1 MIDSGGHYAGQTVN
15 RPKKGKT
22 MGDEMSVQRISRR
35 EALGIGAAGLFAA
48 LPLAWASSGRALA
61 QTPAPAAPSAADSIT
76 AYTLGSGDK
85 IRVTVFGHED
95 LSGEFEV
102 DGSGNVSLPL
112 IRNIKAEGLNVRQL
126 EQAITER
133 LSPDYLIN
141 PSVSVEV
148 LNYRPFYIYGEV
160 TKPGS
165 YPFVNGMTVVTAV
178 AMAGGFT
185 YRARTSSVR
194 IVRANDP
201 ARKAVVADK
210 DTAVLPGD
218 VIEVPERY
226 F

>member
-1 MIDSGGHYAGQTVN
+1 
-15 RPKKGKT
+15 
-22 MGDEMSVQRISRR
+22 MSVHRISRR
-35 EALGIGAAGLFAA
+35 EVFAGVGGLLIGTSMVFGCSVLVSSNAAAQDI
-48 LPLAWASSGRALA
+48 SG
-61 QTPAPAAPSAADSIT
+61 
-76 AYTLGSGDK
+76 YKLGSGDK

-112 IRNIKAEGLNVRQL
+112 IRNIKAEGLTPREL
-126 EQAITER
+126 EQVVADR
-133 LSPDYLIN
+133 LSPDYLVN
-141 PSVSVEV
+141 PRVSVEV

-165 YPFVNGMTVVTAV
+165 FPYVNGMTVINAV

-185 YRARTSSVR
+185 YRARTSKVR
-194 IVRANDP
+194 IIRATDP
-201 ARKAVVADK
+201 SRTPQDADK
-210 DTAVLPGD
+210 DTPVMPGD

>member
-1 MIDSGGHYAGQTVN
+1 MATRGMSVN
-15 RPKKGKT
+15 GPRMGKT
-22 MGDEMSVQRISRR
+22 MGEQMSVQRMSRR
-35 EALGIGAAGLFAA
+35 EALRSGVAGLLIGVPLVLTSKVAA
-48 LPLAWASSGRALA
+48 AA
-61 QTPAPAAPSAADSIT
+61 PAPDDIA

-85 IRVTVFGHED
+85 VRVTVFGHED

-112 IRNIKAEGLNVRQL
+112 IRNIKAEGLTVRQL
-126 EQAITER
+126 EQTIAER
-133 LSPDYLIN
+133 LSPDYLLN

-165 YPFVNGMTVVTAV
+165 YPFVSGMTVVNAV

-185 YRARTSSVR
+185 YRARTGSVR
-194 IVRANDP
+194 IVRGNDP
-201 ARKAVVADK
+201 QRKQVTADK
-210 DTAVLPGD
+210 DTPVLPGD

>member
-1 MIDSGGHYAGQTVN
+1 MSVN
-15 RPKKGKT
+15 GPRMGKT
-22 MGDEMSVQRISRR
+22 MGAKMSVQRMSRR
-35 EALGIGAAGLFAA
+35 EALRSGVAGLLVGVPLVLAA
-48 LPLAWASSGRALA
+48 KA
-61 QTPAPAAPSAADSIT
+61 APAAPMPEDIA

-112 IRNIKAEGLNVRQL
+112 IRNVKAEGLTVRQL
-126 EQAITER
+126 EQTIAER
-133 LSPDYLIN
+133 LSPDYLLN

-165 YPFVNGMTVVTAV
+165 YPFVNGMTVVNAV

-185 YRARTSSVR
+185 YRARTGSVR
-194 IVRANDP
+194 ITRGNEP
-201 ARKAVVADK
+201 NRKQISADK
-210 DTAVLPGD
+210 DTPVLPGD

>member
-1 MIDSGGHYAGQTVN
+1 
-15 RPKKGKT
+15 
-22 MGDEMSVQRISRR
+22 MSVQRMSRR
-35 EALGIGAAGLFAA
+35 DALRAFVAGALAAPLAFGPAAGES
-48 LPLAWASSGRALA
+48 LA
-61 QTPAPAAPSAADSIT
+61 AAPNDIA

-102 DGSGNVSLPL
+102 DGSGTVSLPL
-112 IRNIKAEGLNVRQL
+112 IRNVKAEGLTVREL
-126 EQAITER
+126 EQTIAER
-133 LSPDYLIN
+133 LSPDFLRN

-160 TKPGS
+160 NKPGS
-165 YPFVNGMTVVTAV
+165 YPYVSGMTVVNAV

-185 YRARTSSVR
+185 YRARTGRVR
-194 IVRANDP
+194 IIRANDASRTP
-201 ARKAVVADK
+201 KDADR

>member
-1 MIDSGGHYAGQTVN
+1 
-15 RPKKGKT
+15 
-22 MGDEMSVQRISRR
+22 MSVERMSRR
-35 EALGIGAAGLFAA
+35 EALKGGAVGLLVA
-48 LPLAWASSGRALA
+48 LPLAWASTGGARAA
-61 QTPAPAAPSAADSIT
+61 SPTPTPDSIS

-85 IRVTVFGHED
+85 VRVTVFGHED

-102 DGSGNVSLPL
+102 DGSGNISLPL
-112 IRNIKAEGLNVRQL
+112 IRNVKAEGLTVRQL
-126 EQAITER
+126 EQSITER

-165 YPFVNGMTVVTAV
+165 YPFVNGMTVVNAV

-185 YRARTSSVR
+185 YRARTGSVR
-194 IVRANDP
+194 IVRAGDP
-201 ARKAVVADK
+201 QRKAIDADK
-210 DTAVLPGD
+210 DTPVLPGD
-218 VIEVPERY
+218 IIEVPERY

>member
-1 MIDSGGHYAGQTVN
+1 
-15 RPKKGKT
+15 
-22 MGDEMSVQRISRR
+22 MSVQRLSRR
-35 EALGIGAAGLFAA
+35 DVIKGAGILVFGLMVAGT
-48 LPLAWASSGRALA
+48 RAE
-61 QTPAPAAPSAADSIT
+61 QAPAAPAGDADS
-76 AYTLGSGDK
+76 YTLGAGDK

-112 IRNIKAEGLNVRQL
+112 IRNVKAAGMTVREL
-126 EQAITER
+126 EQEIAGR
-133 LSPDYLIN
+133 LSPDYLKN

-165 YPFVNGMTVVTAV
+165 YSYVNGMTVVNAV

-185 YRARTSSVR
+185 YRARTTRVR
-194 IVRANDP
+194 IIHANDP
-201 ARKAVVADK
+201 SRTPKDADK
-210 DTAVLPGD
+210 DTPVLPGD

>member
-1 MIDSGGHYAGQTVN
+1 
-15 RPKKGKT
+15 
-22 MGDEMSVQRISRR
+22 MGEEMSVQRMSRR
-35 EALGIGAAGLFAA
+35 EALRSGVAGLLVG
-48 LPLAWASSGRALA
+48 LPLVIAAKV
-61 QTPAPAAPSAADSIT
+61 APAAQAPDDIA

-112 IRNIKAEGLNVRQL
+112 IRNVKAEGLTVRQL
-126 EQAITER
+126 EQTIAER
-133 LSPDYLIN
+133 LSPDYLLN

-165 YPFVNGMTVVTAV
+165 YPFVNGMTVVNAV

-185 YRARTSSVR
+185 YRARTGSVR
-194 IVRANDP
+194 ITRGNEP
-201 ARKAVVADK
+201 NRKQLTADK
-210 DTAVLPGD
+210 DTPVLPGD

>member
-1 MIDSGGHYAGQTVN
+1 MSVN
-15 RPKKGKT
+15 GPMMGKT
-22 MGDEMSVQRISRR
+22 MGEEMSVQRMSRR
-35 EALGIGAAGLFAA
+35 EALRSGVAGLLVG
-48 LPLAWASSGRALA
+48 LPLVIAAKA
-61 QTPAPAAPSAADSIT
+61 APAAQAPDDIA

-85 IRVTVFGHED
+85 VRVTVFGHED

-112 IRNIKAEGLNVRQL
+112 IRNVKAEGLTVRQL
-126 EQAITER
+126 EQTIAER
-133 LSPDYLIN
+133 LSPDYLLN

-165 YPFVNGMTVVTAV
+165 YPFVNGMTVVNAV

-185 YRARTSSVR
+185 YRARTGSVR
-194 IVRANDP
+194 ITRGNEP
-201 ARKAVVADK
+201 NRKQLTADK
-210 DTAVLPGD
+210 DTPVLPGD

>member
-1 MIDSGGHYAGQTVN
+1 
-15 RPKKGKT
+15 
-22 MGDEMSVQRISRR
+22 MGDEMSVQRMSRR
-35 EALGIGAAGLFAA
+35 EALKGGAFGLLIA
-48 LPLAWASSGRALA
+48 LPLAGVSCGRAM
-61 QTPAPAAPSAADSIT
+61 AASPPPDSIA

-85 IRVTVFGHED
+85 VRVTVFGHED

-112 IRNIKAEGLNVRQL
+112 IRNVKAEGLTVRQL
-126 EQAITER
+126 EQSISER

-165 YPFVNGMTVVTAV
+165 YPFVSGMTVVNAV

-185 YRARTSSVR
+185 YRARTGSVR
-194 IVRANDP
+194 IVRATDP
-201 ARKAVVADK
+201 QRKPIDADK
-210 DTAVLPGD
+210 DTPVLPGD
-218 VIEVPERY
+218 IIEVPERY

>member
-1 MIDSGGHYAGQTVN
+1 MSVN
-15 RPKKGKT
+15 GPRMGKI
-22 MGDEMSVQRISRR
+22 MGEEMSVQRMSRR
-35 EALGIGAAGLFAA
+35 EALRSGVAGLLVGVPLVLTSKVAA
-48 LPLAWASSGRALA
+48 
-61 QTPAPAAPSAADSIT
+61 AAPTPDDIA

-85 IRVTVFGHED
+85 VRVTVFGHED

-112 IRNIKAEGLNVRQL
+112 IRNIKAEGLTVRQL
-126 EQAITER
+126 EQTIAER
-133 LSPDYLIN
+133 LSPDYLLN

-165 YPFVNGMTVVTAV
+165 YPFVSGMTVVNAV

-185 YRARTSSVR
+185 YRARTGSVR
-194 IVRANDP
+194 IVRGNDP
-201 ARKAVVADK
+201 QRKQITADK
-210 DTAVLPGD
+210 DTPVLPGD

>member
-1 MIDSGGHYAGQTVN
+1 
-15 RPKKGKT
+15 
-22 MGDEMSVQRISRR
+22 MGDEMSLQRISRR
-35 EALGIGAAGLFAA
+35 QALRGGLAGLLIG
-48 LPLAWASSGRALA
+48 LPLMSAATVRA
-61 QTPAPAAPSAADSIT
+61 AAPTTEDISG
-76 AYTLGSGDK
+76 YTLGSGDK

-112 IRNIKAEGLNVRQL
+112 IRNVKAEGLTVRQL
-126 EQAITER
+126 EQSISER

-185 YRARTSSVR
+185 YRARTGSVR

-201 ARKAVVADK
+201 QRNQITADK
-210 DTAVLPGD
+210 DTPVLPGD

>member
-1 MIDSGGHYAGQTVN
+1 
-15 RPKKGKT
+15 
-22 MGDEMSVQRISRR
+22 MSVQRMSRR
-35 EALGIGAAGLFAA
+35 EALKGGAVGLLVA
-48 LPLAWASSGRALA
+48 LPLAWASTGGARAA
-61 QTPAPAAPSAADSIT
+61 SPAPTTDSIA

-85 IRVTVFGHED
+85 VRVTVFGHED

-102 DGSGNVSLPL
+102 DGSGNISLPL
-112 IRNIKAEGLNVRQL
+112 IRNVKAEGLTVRQL
-126 EQAITER
+126 EQSITER

-165 YPFVNGMTVVTAV
+165 YPFVNGMTVVNAV

-185 YRARTSSVR
+185 YRARTGSVR
-194 IVRANDP
+194 IVRAGDP
-201 ARKAVVADK
+201 QRNAIDADK
-210 DTAVLPGD
+210 DTPVLPGD
-218 VIEVPERY
+218 IIEVPERY

>member
-1 MIDSGGHYAGQTVN
+1 MATRGMSVN
-15 RPKKGKT
+15 GPRMGKT
-22 MGDEMSVQRISRR
+22 MGEQMSVQRMSRR
-35 EALGIGAAGLFAA
+35 EALRSGVAGLLIGVPLVLTSKVAA
-48 LPLAWASSGRALA
+48 AA
-61 QTPAPAAPSAADSIT
+61 PAPAPDDIA

-85 IRVTVFGHED
+85 VRVTVFGHED

-112 IRNIKAEGLNVRQL
+112 IRNIKAEGLTVRQL
-126 EQAITER
+126 EQTIAER
-133 LSPDYLIN
+133 LSPDYLLN

-165 YPFVNGMTVVTAV
+165 YPFVSGMTVVNAV

-185 YRARTSSVR
+185 YRARTGSVR
-194 IVRANDP
+194 IVRGNDP
-201 ARKAVVADK
+201 QRKQVTADK
-210 DTAVLPGD
+210 DTPVLPGD

>member
-1 MIDSGGHYAGQTVN
+1 
-15 RPKKGKT
+15 
-22 MGDEMSVQRISRR
+22 MGDEMSVERMSRR
-35 EALGIGAAGLFAA
+35 EALKSGVAGLLIAV
-48 LPLAWASSGRALA
+48 PLAWASSIPAMA
-61 QTPAPAAPSAADSIT
+61 AAPAPEELT
-76 AYTLGSGDK
+76 AYKLGSGDK

-112 IRNIKAEGLNVRQL
+112 IRNIKAEGLTVRQV

-160 TKPGS
+160 KNPGS
-165 YPFVNGMTVVTAV
+165 YPFVNGMTVVNAV
-178 AMAGGFT
+178 ALAGGFT
-185 YRARTSSVR
+185 YRARTGRVR
-194 IVRANDP
+194 IIRSGDASRTPKD
-201 ARKAVVADK
+201 ADK

>member
-1 MIDSGGHYAGQTVN
+1 
-15 RPKKGKT
+15 
-22 MGDEMSVQRISRR
+22 MSVNGPKSGKMMGEQMSLQRMSRR
-35 EALGIGAAGLFAA
+35 EALRSVVAGLLVGGPLVLVSNRAAAAGGG
-48 LPLAWASSGRALA
+48 PASDDIS
-61 QTPAPAAPSAADSIT
+61 

-85 IRVTVFGHED
+85 VRVTVFGHED

-112 IRNIKAEGLNVRQL
+112 IRNIKAEGLTVRQL
-126 EQAITER
+126 EQTIAER
-133 LSPDYLIN
+133 LSPDYLLN

-165 YPFVNGMTVVTAV
+165 YPFVSGMTVVNAV

-201 ARKAVVADK
+201 QRKQITADK
-210 DTAVLPGD
+210 DTPVMPGD

>member
-1 MIDSGGHYAGQTVN
+1 
-15 RPKKGKT
+15 
-22 MGDEMSVQRISRR
+22 MSVHRISRR
-35 EALGIGAAGLFAA
+35 EVLKASVGALLTGVLLVFG
-48 LPLAWASSGRALA
+48 SSISVS
-61 QTPAPAAPSAADSIT
+61 SAAAAEDISG
-76 AYTLGSGDK
+76 YKLGSGDK

-112 IRNIKAEGLNVRQL
+112 IRNIKAEGLTPREL
-126 EQAITER
+126 EQVVAER
-133 LSPDYLIN
+133 LSPDYLVN
-141 PSVSVEV
+141 PRVSVEV
-148 LNYRPFYIYGEV
+148 MNYRPFYIYGEV

-165 YPFVNGMTVVTAV
+165 YPYVNGMTVVNAV

-185 YRARTSSVR
+185 YRARTGRVR
-194 IVRANDP
+194 IIHANDASRTP
-201 ARKAVVADK
+201 QDADK

>member
-1 MIDSGGHYAGQTVN
+1 
-15 RPKKGKT
+15 
-22 MGDEMSVQRISRR
+22 MGENMSVQRMTRR
-35 EALGIGAAGLFAA
+35 DALRCGAAGLLIGVPLVFGASASGAA
-48 LPLAWASSGRALA
+48 TA
-61 QTPAPAAPSAADSIT
+61 APADISG
-76 AYTLGSGDK
+76 YTLGSGDK
-85 IRVTVFGHED
+85 VRVTVFGHED

-102 DGSGNVSLPL
+102 DGTGNLSLPL
-112 IRNIKAEGLNVRQL
+112 IRNVKAEGKTVGQL
-126 EQAITER
+126 EQEIIEK

-165 YPFVNGMTVVTAV
+165 YPFVNGMTVVNAV

-194 IVRANDP
+194 IVRAGDP
-201 ARKAVVADK
+201 DRKPAEADK
-210 DTAVLPGD
+210 DTRVLPGD

>member
-1 MIDSGGHYAGQTVN
+1 
-15 RPKKGKT
+15 
-22 MGDEMSVQRISRR
+22 MSVHRISRR
-35 EALGIGAAGLFAA
+35 EVLKASVGGVLIGV
-48 LPLAWASSGRALA
+48 PLVFGSSMFVS
-61 QTPAPAAPSAADSIT
+61 SAAAAEDISG
-76 AYTLGSGDK
+76 YKLGSGDK

-112 IRNIKAEGLNVRQL
+112 IRNIKAEGLTPREL
-126 EQAITER
+126 EQVVADR
-133 LSPDYLIN
+133 LSPDYLVN
-141 PSVSVEV
+141 PRVSVEV

-165 YPFVNGMTVVTAV
+165 FPYVNGMTVINAV

-185 YRARTSSVR
+185 YRARTSRVR
-194 IVRANDP
+194 IIRANDP
-201 ARKAVVADK
+201 SRTPQDADK
-210 DTAVLPGD
+210 DTPVLPGD

>member
-1 MIDSGGHYAGQTVN
+1 M
-15 RPKKGKT
+15 KGDK
-22 MGDEMSVQRISRR
+22 MSVQRISRR
-35 EALGIGAAGLFAA
+35 DALKAGVGGLLVG
-48 LPLAWASSGRALA
+48 LPLMFGSGMSVR
-61 QTPAPAAPSAADSIT
+61 SAAAAEDISG
-76 AYTLGSGDK
+76 YKLGSGDK

-112 IRNIKAEGLNVRQL
+112 IRNIKVDGLTPGQL
-126 EQAITER
+126 EQVVAER
-133 LSPDYLIN
+133 LSPDYLVN
-141 PSVSVEV
+141 PRVSVEV

-185 YRARTSSVR
+185 YRARTSKVR
-194 IVRANDP
+194 IIRANDP
-201 ARKAVVADK
+201 SRTAQDADK

>member
-1 MIDSGGHYAGQTVN
+1 
-15 RPKKGKT
+15 
-22 MGDEMSVQRISRR
+22 MSVNGPKSGKMMGEQMSLQRMSRR
-35 EALGIGAAGLFAA
+35 EALRSVVAGLLVGGPLVLVSNRAAAAGGG
-48 LPLAWASSGRALA
+48 PASDDIS
-61 QTPAPAAPSAADSIT
+61 

-85 IRVTVFGHED
+85 VRVTVFGHED

-112 IRNIKAEGLNVRQL
+112 IRNIKAEGLTVRQL
-126 EQAITER
+126 EQTIAER
-133 LSPDYLIN
+133 LSPDYLLN

-165 YPFVNGMTVVTAV
+165 YPFVSGMTVVNAV

-201 ARKAVVADK
+201 QRKQVTADK
-210 DTAVLPGD
+210 DTPVMPGD